1 MGYNGAAM
9 VSFFREII
17 VSSHRPLIPTVPS
30 LVRAAQALGCTGY
43 GLHRLWAAQAMGC
56 TGPGLH
62 GYSDDTEQPI

>member
-1 MGYNGAAM
+1 M

>member
-1 MGYNGAAM
+1 M

-43 GLHRLWAAQAMGC
+43 GLHR
-56 TGPGLH
+56 PGVTRVFGRYRTTNLI
-62 GYSDDTEQPI
+62 TTT